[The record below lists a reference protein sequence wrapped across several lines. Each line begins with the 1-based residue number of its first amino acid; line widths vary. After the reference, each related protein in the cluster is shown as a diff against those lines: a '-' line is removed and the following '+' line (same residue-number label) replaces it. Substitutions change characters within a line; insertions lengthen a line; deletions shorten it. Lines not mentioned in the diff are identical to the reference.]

1 MHAAIYQKYL
11 FLALIYRFELSII
24 KLNTNPPGYHTV
36 PGGFFSAHTLFTRR
50 LGIFLVV
57 YNAFIMKS

>member
-24 KLNTNPPGYHTV
+24 RKFTNPPSLA
-36 PGGFFSAHTLFTRR
+36 GFLMPKFSFTRR
-50 LGIFLVV
+50 FRLV
-57 YNAFIMKS
+57 

>member
-24 KLNTNPPGYHTV
+24 RKFTNPLGYHPV
-36 PGGFFSAHTLFTRR
+36 PGGFFSILDETLS
-50 LGIFLVV
+50 L
-57 YNAFIMKS
+57 